1 MGAVTA
7 YATAPASAGQ
17 GALRERESSA
27 VAEAEAMADEHLARE
42 EEVRRVGALVRWLDD
57 LIRIPGTKL
66 GIGLDPLIGAIAP
79 GVGDAVTGAAS
90 LAVLMTAIRRKV
102 PTIVVARMLLNIA
115 IDTILGAVPVVGDV
129 FDVLWRSN
137 YRNLQLLERH
147 QGELEPRARAG
158 DYALVLGAVALVA
171 ASVAAPIVLWMWMI
185 SAIFG

>member
-1 MGAVTA
+1 LGAVTA
-7 YATAPASAGQ
+7 YVSAQERSGQ
-17 GALRERESSA
+17 GVLRERESDA
-27 VAEAEAMADEHLARE
+27 VTEAEAMADKHLARE

-90 LAVLMTAIRRKV
+90 LAVLMTAIRRGV
-102 PTIVVARMLLNIA
+102 PTIVVARMILNIA
-115 IDTILGAVPVVGDV
+115 IDTIFGAIPVVGDA
-129 FDVLWRSN
+129 FDILWRSN

-158 DYALVLGAVALVA
+158 DYALVLGAVGLVA
-171 ASVAAPIVLWMWMI
+171 ASVAAPIMLWMWMI